1 MSKVYFA
8 WVLVGARVNA
18 QKWYGVPVTGTGSKK
33 PEPLLLVELDPSE
46 ADWPFDALKHKYP
59 YEGAK

>member
-8 WVLVGARVNA
+8 WVQVGTRVNP
-18 QKWYGVPVTGTGSKK
+18 QKWYGVPVSGSGSLRQ
-33 PEPLLLVELDPSE
+33 EPLWLKELDAPE
-46 ADWPFDALKHKYP
+46 VDLDLDALKAKYP

>member
-18 QKWYGVPVTGTGSKK
+18 QKWYGVPVTGTGTNKVD
-33 PEPLLLVELDPSE
+33 PLLLVELPE
-46 ADWPFDALKHKYP
+46 AEHDWPLDALKHKYP